1 MERYTHGEEL
11 AAGLLRPYRDAGL
24 RERQPVPGVAGCC
37 GAGVRTRRP
46 RGGEAASLPLP
57 LQRYSSVPSMV
68 TAARRPR

>member
-1 MERYTHGEEL
+1 MEHHTHGEEL
-11 AAGLLRPYRDAGL
+11 AAGLHRPHRDAGL
-24 RERQPVPGVAGCC
+24 REQHSVLGAAGHR

-57 LQRYSSVPSMV
+57 LQRYSSAPSMV